1 VLPLGQDGWITAADI
16 AMCIVELSS
25 TISAGHKSLSVS
37 MNDFIAGVKS
47 SVPRDANVSIKLLTE
62 LFNDTISGTPLA
74 PLSLPHQISQY
85 LFASCRISG
94 AVKVHIKT
102 GMYCRLFCK
111 YSILNLGFLLPTGE
125 LTKSYEGWAVVAP
138 TALYLF
144 DQRVFVDSV
153 GGGLLS
159 ADTTIVSSAVIG
171 KDVCSAGFV
180 LCVPLGNTTVT
191 SSESTASV
199 VVAPVFSVL
208 PVLLF
213 ADASSAGL
221 SFPPIAAPERKSW
234 HLQHAKSVEITLVN
248 CPSASY
254 LMSFRDETEA
264 AVWALT

>member
-102 GMYCRLFCK
+102 GMYYRL
-111 YSILNLGFLLPTGE
+111 
-125 LTKSYEGWAVVAP
+125 
-138 TALYLF
+138 
-144 DQRVFVDSV
+144 
-153 GGGLLS
+153 
-159 ADTTIVSSAVIG
+159 
-171 KDVCSAGFV
+171 V
-180 LCVPLGNTTVT
+180 L
-191 SSESTASV
+191 
-199 VVAPVFSVL
+199 
-208 PVLLF
+208 
-213 ADASSAGL
+213 
-221 SFPPIAAPERKSW
+221 
-234 HLQHAKSVEITLVN
+234 
-248 CPSASY
+248 
-254 LMSFRDETEA
+254 
-264 AVWALT
+264 